1 MKKNTL
7 LLIVLAGL
15 VALTSYSF
23 PDENEKVEAFVT
35 DYFKRFNA
43 HDWES
48 MASLYSPEAQFKSP
62 TLGFGVHARSREDI
76 VQEYTELSQIFP
88 DLRDSVVSVHTAG
101 PEHVVV
107 EFISTGTDPSGEAF
121 VLPICT
127 IFKIE
132 NGLITEDFTYYDN
145 F

>member
-7 LLIVLAGL
+7 LLIVLGGL
-15 VALTSYSF
+15 IALASFSF
-23 PDENEKVEAFVT
+23 PNENDEVEAFVT
-35 DYFKRFNA
+35 DYFNRFNA

-48 MASLYSPEAQFKSP
+48 MASLYSTEARFKSP
-62 TLGFGVHARSREDI
+62 TLGFGVHQRSHEDI

-88 DLRDSVVSVHTAG
+88 DLRDSVVSVYPAG
-101 PEHVVV
+101 RSHIVV
-107 EFISTGTDPSGEAF
+107 EFISTGTDPSGAGF
-121 VLPICT
+121 MLPICT

>member
-7 LLIVLAGL
+7 LLLVLAGL
-15 VALTSYSF
+15 TALTSYTF
-23 PDENEKVEAFVT
+23 PNEHEKVEAFIQT
-35 DYFKRFNA
+35 YFDHFNA

-48 MASLYSPEAQFKSP
+48 MAALYSQEALFKSP
-62 TLGFGVHARSREDI
+62 ALGVGTHARSRQDI
-76 VQEYTELSQIFP
+76 IQEYTELSQMIP
-88 DLRDSVVSVHTAG
+88 DVRDSVINVHQAG
-101 PEHVVV
+101 SQHIVV
-107 EFISTGTDPSGEAF
+107 EFISTGTDPSGEKF

-132 NGLITEDFTYYDN
+132 DGLITEDFTYYDN